1 MTNESEYT
9 TQREAEHRTKE
20 TYLYEREQIMYGNG
34 DVLNPAEDT
43 ADVMEDM
50 LLMFIEDLCTKT
62 LQASSNGRLKL
73 TDLTYVL
80 RKDPKKL
87 GRVLELIALDK
98 ELAKTR
104 NAMGDEATLKGKN
117 LGGKR
122 MRDDDDDDGRG
133 SGDERYEGGWLCQT
147 TRSKISREIRIMRM
161 MNMMILWCDFG

>member
-1 MTNESEYT
+1 
-9 TQREAEHRTKE
+9 
-20 TYLYEREQIMYGNG
+20 MYGNG

-133 SGDERYEGGWLCQT
+133 SGDERYEGGLALPNNSDQNQQ
-147 TRSKISREIRIMRM
+147 RDQDNEDDEYDDIMV
-161 MNMMILWCDFG
+161 